1 MALELWRKEDLVLPG
16 SFIADMLFQRVF
28 KTEKDLDRLKMG
40 ISLLQTK
47 KTLKKAKE
55 LCKA

>member
-1 MALELWRKEDLVLPG
+1 MALELWRKENLVLPG

-40 ISLLQTK
+40 ISLLRTK
-47 KTLKKAKE
+47 KTLKKSQGVM
-55 LCKA
+55 